1 MRHNA
6 LLGLAASLA
15 FSGAYGQH
23 SIASSKVVGD
33 IGQSGVSRD
42 SCGSVRMRSDAA
54 LWVCRDSEPVVNG
67 QGVLPLTLNTA
78 AWSNISSSGAVSL
91 TQYGPSETVFYP
103 LQSDEC
109 PSSGVC
115 SDGTRWVGWPST
127 PPLITIAYPNGDM
140 GAYTCPSP
148 RGVVS
153 DSYNPPT
160 VRFPHFNLPS
170 LYYLEYQP
178 DRDGQN
184 LPQVTLINE
193 EFWSEAIAS
202 YGTYGSLVQDST
214 AYLYAQRTDGS
225 VALAKAPA
233 ASVADTTQ
241 YQYYVNGG
249 WTSTVP
255 GRNDT
260 DASIPNCGAGGQG
273 TFYYSSLWSEYVW
286 IGGNQFPGATF
297 YMTTA
302 PAPEGPWVAPYQILT
317 EQGGTAALPA
327 YSLQAHPGL
336 TTGTG
341 SDMYL
346 TFTNGSAVYTTPL
359 IYLTWA

>member
-1 MRHNA
+1 VGNM
-6 LLGLAASLA
+6 
-15 FSGAYGQH
+15 GQP
-23 SIASSKVVGD
+23 
-33 IGQSGVSRD
+33 GVSRD

-54 LWVCRDSEPVVNG
+54 LWVCRDSEPIVNG

-103 LQSDEC
+103 LQCKFTDEC
-109 PSSGVC
+109 PSSGAC

-140 GAYTCPSP
+140 GAYTWVEKVHLQGL
-148 RGVVS
+148 GVVS

-160 VRFPHFNLPS
+160 S
-170 LYYLEYQP
+170 LYYVEYQP
-178 DRDGQN
+178 ARDGQN
-184 LPQVTLINE
+184 LPKVSLVNE
-193 EFWSEAIAS
+193 EFWSNAVAS
-202 YGTYGSLVQDST
+202 YGMYGSLVQDST

-225 VALAKAPA
+225 VTLAKAPA
-233 ASVADTTQ
+233 ASVTDKTK

-260 DASIPNCGAGGQG
+260 DATIAHCGAGGQG

-302 PAPEGPWVAPYQILT
+302 PAPQGPWVAPYQILT
-317 EQGGTAALPA
+317 EKGGTAALPA

-341 SDMYL
+341 KDMYL
-346 TFTNGSAVYTTPL
+346 TFTNQSSVYTTPL